1 MTHCNLK
8 MMAVAALSLGAFAA
22 LCAEA
27 APSGAVGQKAP
38 VGPQVE
44 FMANEMASSSPRFRR
59 MGAVSPSGET
69 SPFVFRGKLYRM
81 ELVTPT
87 GGTDMSDVRIHCEIR
102 EAEGGRLISSFAHA
116 RSYYPAAF
124 VDGDT
129 VRVTATKL
137 ERAADGEVGPG
148 GCIMVYESKDLVE
161 WKERVL
167 FERPGFRFF
176 NTTVA
181 KGPQGYVLAMETN
194 TRPQCGVPFTM
205 FFATSKDFVEWKA
218 MDDSTAFPKRWY
230 CGGPFMVW
238 SDGWYYLSLVAEL
251 PCERYCQYLYRTRD
265 FRKWETG
272 RYNPL
277 LLVSDDDRRISPN
290 AHSLDSAMRGRIARA
305 FVCSA
310 SDLEMC
316 DYEGK
321 TYMTYEIGDQKGFA
335 YLVEAWY
342 DGPMSKLLSDFF
354 K

>member
-1 MTHCNLK
+1 MKTFHAAALVACC
-8 MMAVAALSLGAFAA
+8 AGAALSG
-22 LCAEA
+22 EV
-27 APSGAVGQKAP
+27 VGQKAP
-38 VGPQVE
+38 SGPQVE
-44 FMANEMASSSPRFRR
+44 FMANEMASSFPRFRR

-102 EAEGGRLISSFAHA
+102 EAEGGRLVSSFAHA
-116 RSYYPAAF
+116 KSYYPAAF

-238 SDGWYYLSLVAEL
+238 SDGWYYLSLVAAL

-290 AHSLDSAMRGRIARA
+290 AHSLDSAMRGKIARA

-342 DGPMSKLLSDFF
+342 DGPMSELLENFF
-354 K
+354 R

>member
-1 MTHCNLK
+1 MRMSKRLVTAAIVAMCAG
-8 MMAVAALSLGAFAA
+8 AVLSGD
-22 LCAEA
+22 
-27 APSGAVGQKAP
+27 VGQKRAP
-38 VGPQVE
+38 EGPQVE
-44 FMANEMASSSPRFRR
+44 FMAGEMASSFPRFER
-59 MGAVSPSGET
+59 MGAVTPNGES
-69 SPFVFRGKLYRM
+69 SPFVFRGKLYRL
-81 ELVTPT
+81 ELADPT
-87 GGTDMSDVRIHCEIR
+87 RGTDFSDPRIHCEIR
-102 EAEGGRLISSFAHA
+102 EAKGGRLVSSFAHA
-116 RSYYPAAF
+116 KCYYPAAF

-137 ERAADGEVGPG
+137 ERTADGKVVTG
-148 GCIMVYESKDLVE
+148 GRIMVYESKDLVE

-181 KGPQGYVLAMETN
+181 KGPDGYVLAMETN

-238 SDGWYYLSLVAEL
+238 CGGWYYLSLVTAL
-251 PCERYCQYLYRTRD
+251 PCERFCQYLYRTRD

-277 LLVSDDDRRISPN
+277 LLVSDDDRRVSPN
-290 AHSLDSAMRGRIARA
+290 AHSLDSAMRGKIARA

-321 TYMTYEIGDQKGFA
+321 TYMVYGIGDQKGFYYFA
-335 YLVEAWY
+335 EAWY
-342 DGPMSKLLSDFF
+342 NGPMSELLENFF
-354 K
+354 R